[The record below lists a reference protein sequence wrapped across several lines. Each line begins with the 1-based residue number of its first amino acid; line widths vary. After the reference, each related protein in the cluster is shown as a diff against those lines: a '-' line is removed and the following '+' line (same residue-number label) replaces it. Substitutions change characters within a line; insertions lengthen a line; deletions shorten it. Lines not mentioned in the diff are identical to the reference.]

1 MVKTNSWSKIYKI
14 SKSKNFFAE
23 HFSKIFDYKDKDLN
37 VKLITPP
44 KSFLKPKKSKMRL
57 SIDTVSDLNFF
68 ISFFLKVKNFNKF
81 TLKYIKKYQHL
92 TKINEH
98 VLQRKVGETY
108 DKKIFFVTAAN
119 RTIGYGHLKRC
130 LVLKRQIEET
140 LSTNVHFR
148 YINKNHLN
156 NNLKNKYNFKNFLEE
171 KNSTIIVDLPK
182 SFLYEFQHKLKK
194 KNHRKIICID
204 NKINCLRTLNL
215 IPFIKNIN
223 QKNFKSGKKFLIL
236 DHDLIKYED
245 YKSKNKNET
254 IVLSGGSGLPNE
266 KVIKYFKKLRKNPIY
281 IFGPLIKN
289 KDIKK
294 LKSISK
300 IKIKVDP
307 KNYFSIIKSSKNV
320 VCKFG
325 ISVFECI
332 SLGIKPHVL
341 IYDETLDRLKDINLL
356 KKLGYIFIFNDE
368 KNLINSNKKF
378 NFKKLTFGAKFI
390 NQYL

>member
-1 MVKTNSWSKIYKI
+1 M
-14 SKSKNFFAE
+14 
-23 HFSKIFDYKDKDLN
+23 
-37 VKLITPP
+37 
-44 KSFLKPKKSKMRL
+44 
-57 SIDTVSDLNFF
+57 
-68 ISFFLKVKNFNKF
+68 
-81 TLKYIKKYQHL
+81 
-92 TKINEH
+92 
-98 VLQRKVGETY
+98 
-108 DKKIFFVTAAN
+108 
-119 RTIGYGHLKRC
+119 
-130 LVLKRQIEET
+130 
-140 LSTNVHFR
+140 
-148 YINKNHLN
+148 
-156 NNLKNKYNFKNFLEE
+156 
-171 KNSTIIVDLPK
+171 
-182 SFLYEFQHKLKK
+182 
-194 KNHRKIICID
+194 
-204 NKINCLRTLNL
+204 
-215 IPFIKNIN
+215 
-223 QKNFKSGKKFLIL
+223 SGR
-236 DHDLIKYED
+236 
-245 YKSKNKNET
+245 
-254 IVLSGGSGLPNE
+254 SGLPNE

-281 IFGPLIKN
+281 FWTSYKN

>member
-1 MVKTNSWSKIYKI
+1 M
-14 SKSKNFFAE
+14 
-23 HFSKIFDYKDKDLN
+23 
-37 VKLITPP
+37 
-44 KSFLKPKKSKMRL
+44 
-57 SIDTVSDLNFF
+57 
-68 ISFFLKVKNFNKF
+68 
-81 TLKYIKKYQHL
+81 
-92 TKINEH
+92 
-98 VLQRKVGETY
+98 
-108 DKKIFFVTAAN
+108 
-119 RTIGYGHLKRC
+119 
-130 LVLKRQIEET
+130 
-140 LSTNVHFR
+140 
-148 YINKNHLN
+148 
-156 NNLKNKYNFKNFLEE
+156 
-171 KNSTIIVDLPK
+171 
-182 SFLYEFQHKLKK
+182 
-194 KNHRKIICID
+194 
-204 NKINCLRTLNL
+204 NL